1 MTLAL
6 QQSASNYSNYS
17 ETYIQSIFTLWYTKG
32 KPRGKMLV
40 NMIEDVDP
48 ISGTRPS
55 ASTLNTMIKNKFLA
69 WAEELDKEVAEQM
82 KSTLVAE
89 KVALLQRHATVAREM
104 QEMGLTYLRENGVGG
119 ARNAIQLL
127 IEGLE
132 IERNSVGT
140 PKISQ
145 KLMDMSDEQLL
156 DALVKTVSGSPI
168 TEITPYPNDEVE

>member
-1 MTLAL
+1 L
-6 QQSASNYSNYS
+6 
-17 ETYIQSIFTLWYTKG
+17 
-32 KPRGKMLV
+32 
-40 NMIEDVDP
+40 
-48 ISGTRPS
+48 
-55 ASTLNTMIKNKFLA
+55 
-69 WAEELDKEVAEQM
+69 AEELDKEVAEQM

-132 IERNSVGT
+132 IERDSVGT

-145 KLMDMSDEQLL
+145 RLMSMTDDQLWE
-156 DALVKTVSGSPI
+156 ALIKSVSGSPI
-168 TEITPYPNDEVE
+168 TEITPYPNDEIE